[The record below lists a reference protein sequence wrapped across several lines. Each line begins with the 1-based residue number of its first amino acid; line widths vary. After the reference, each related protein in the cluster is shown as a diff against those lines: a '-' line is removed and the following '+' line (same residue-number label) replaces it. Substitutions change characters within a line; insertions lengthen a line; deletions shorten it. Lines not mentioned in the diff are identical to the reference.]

1 MIIRRYD
8 RYGQLEDIIDRKGKL
23 KDRIDKDN

>member
-8 RYGQLEDIIDRKGKL
+8 RYGQLEDIIDRQGKL